1 MSNPA
6 DKPVNP
12 ANRAREDKVDARS
25 RVPMSTP
32 ERQLEVSDIP
42 GYHLHWFLTSRTGR
56 ALRAGYTFVE
66 EDEVPE
72 GLNNRSIA
80 GNANDSGNSDMGSRI
95 SVPAAVGGDSE
106 ERLYLMKIP
115 TEWWEQDQDKL
126 AERNEEIAAALRGG
140 KPTGLGQPNP
150 GDTSNDYVP
159 GGRSSPMQSNLF
171 TPKRPR

>member
-6 DKPVNP
+6 DKTRNP
-12 ANRAREDKVDARS
+12 ANPAREAKVDARS

-32 ERQLEVSDIP
+32 ERQLEVADIP

-66 EDEVPE
+66 EDDIPE
-72 GLNNRSIA
+72 GLNSRSIA
-80 GNANDSGNSDMGSRI
+80 GDANESGNSDMGTRI

-115 TEWWEQDQDKL
+115 TEWWEQDQEKL
-126 AERNEEIAAALRGG
+126 ADRNEEIAAALRGG
-140 KPTGLGQPNP
+140 KSTGVGTANP
-150 GDTSNDYVP
+150 YDTSNEYVP
-159 GGRSSPMQSNLF
+159 GGRPSPMQSNLF